1 MRELI
6 CFYQSEPTKAFDA
19 QLCRRCKL
27 SITQHELLLTIWRC
41 QHPAEADGDSAR
53 LACLL
58 HNSSSMLD
66 VCHLTGS
73 KEGSHRANETS
84 TFTNSVLLT
93 NEVYEPGQSSSFL
106 SLAVAAES
114 ATVLQFIMPVSMLT
128 LQPASC
134 GHHANSRENSCMR
147 WHAQAKSPQ
156 IQAFCQPGHKR
167 HLLVCSPASTC
178 STPVRQTKVQAFP
191 NLAFPD
197 ISPEVLVSP
206 FQFCNVAISVLWAPI
221 IIAPRSKITEAVA
234 KSRWSIII
242 PSIAFLYFFL
252 AATVI
257 DSPDLADVLQKSKF
271 LFTDGAA
278 DPKNMAK
285 LLSSPAYAA
294 QDWVH
299 VLIWDYGAG
308 RLIYLDALKK
318 GVPIRPSLLVTFIAG
333 PVGLLVHELTCAI
346 YKGNQSETEPA
357 P

>member
-1 MRELI
+1 MAFEVAV
-6 CFYQSEPTKAFDA
+6 EP
-19 QLCRRCKL
+19 
-27 SITQHELLLTIWRC
+27 
-41 QHPAEADGDSAR
+41 AR
-53 LACLL
+53 VMHLAMTA
-58 HNSSSMLD
+58 SMSM
-66 VCHLTGS
+66 S
-73 KEGSHRANETS
+73 KR
-84 TFTNSVLLT
+84 
-93 NEVYEPGQSSSFL
+93 
-106 SLAVAAES
+106 
-114 ATVLQFIMPVSMLT
+114 
-128 LQPASC
+128 ASC
-134 GHHANSRENSCMR
+134 DHHVQSREVACMR
-147 WHAQAKSPQ
+147 WHAQAKSPWAP
-156 IQAFCQPGHKR
+156 AFCQPGQKR
-167 HLLVCSPASTC
+167 HFLSCLPTNTC
-178 STPVRQTKVQAFP
+178 SRRARQVEVSAFP

-221 IIAPRSKITEAVA
+221 IVAPRSKITEAVA

-346 YKGNQSETEPA
+346 YKSNQSETEPA

>member
-1 MRELI
+1 M
-6 CFYQSEPTKAFDA
+6 
-19 QLCRRCKL
+19 L
-27 SITQHELLLTIWRC
+27 SHSLSSTY
-41 QHPAEADGDSAR
+41 PARS
-53 LACLL
+53 
-58 HNSSSMLD
+58 
-66 VCHLTGS
+66 
-73 KEGSHRANETS
+73 
-84 TFTNSVLLT
+84 
-93 NEVYEPGQSSSFL
+93 
-106 SLAVAAES
+106 
-114 ATVLQFIMPVSMLT
+114 
-128 LQPASC
+128 
-134 GHHANSRENSCMR
+134 
-147 WHAQAKSPQ
+147 
-156 IQAFCQPGHKR
+156 
-167 HLLVCSPASTC
+167 
-178 STPVRQTKVQAFP
+178 RQTKANAFP
-191 NLAFPD
+191 NIAFPD
-197 ISPEVLVSP
+197 ISPEILVSP

-221 IIAPRSKITEAVA
+221 LIAPRAKVTEAIA

-242 PSIAFLYFFL
+242 PSTAFLFFFL

-346 YKGNQSETEPA
+346 YKGNSTEAVP
-357 P
+357 

>member
-1 MRELI
+1 MSVLQTVT
-6 CFYQSEPTKAFDA
+6 C
-19 QLCRRCKL
+19 
-27 SITQHELLLTIWRC
+27 
-41 QHPAEADGDSAR
+41 G
-53 LACLL
+53 
-58 HNSSSMLD
+58 
-66 VCHLTGS
+66 
-73 KEGSHRANETS
+73 HRAKCHE
-84 TFTNSVLLT
+84 
-93 NEVYEPGQSSSFL
+93 
-106 SLAVAAES
+106 A
-114 ATVLQFIMPVSMLT
+114 
-128 LQPASC
+128 
-134 GHHANSRENSCMR
+134 SCMR
-147 WHAQAKSPQ
+147 WHAPAKSPR
-156 IQAFCQPGHKR
+156 IPAFCQPGQNR
-167 HLLVCSPASTC
+167 HFSSCSPAYRC
-178 STPVRQTKVQAFP
+178 STRIRQTAVQAFP

-318 GVPIRPSLLVTFIAG
+318 GVPLRPSLLVTFIAG

-346 YKGNQSETEPA
+346 YKGNQSEKEPA

>member
-1 MRELI
+1 M
-6 CFYQSEPTKAFDA
+6 
-19 QLCRRCKL
+19 
-27 SITQHELLLTIWRC
+27 
-41 QHPAEADGDSAR
+41 
-53 LACLL
+53 
-58 HNSSSMLD
+58 
-66 VCHLTGS
+66 
-73 KEGSHRANETS
+73 
-84 TFTNSVLLT
+84 
-93 NEVYEPGQSSSFL
+93 
-106 SLAVAAES
+106 
-114 ATVLQFIMPVSMLT
+114 
-128 LQPASC
+128 
-134 GHHANSRENSCMR
+134 
-147 WHAQAKSPQ
+147 
-156 IQAFCQPGHKR
+156 
-167 HLLVCSPASTC
+167 
-178 STPVRQTKVQAFP
+178 QAFP

-197 ISPEVLVSP
+197 ISPEILVSP
-206 FQFCNVAISVLWAPI
+206 FQFCNVAISVLWALI

-234 KSRWSIII
+234 KSRWSIIV

-257 DSPDLADVLQKSKF
+257 DSPDLADVLQKSIF

-333 PVGLLVHELTCAI
+333 PVGLLIHELTCAV
-346 YKGNQSETEPA
+346 YKGNQSETEKPA